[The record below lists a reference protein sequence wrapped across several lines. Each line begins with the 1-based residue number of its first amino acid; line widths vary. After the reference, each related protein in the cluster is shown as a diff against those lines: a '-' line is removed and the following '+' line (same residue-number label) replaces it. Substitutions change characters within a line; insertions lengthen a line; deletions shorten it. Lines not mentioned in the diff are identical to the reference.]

1 MVCFDINIEVITIL
15 SVIQDKSFCSI
26 ARTIC
31 YTKSISTCDQ
41 RSPKMDI
48 SLHPKHEE
56 FINQQIQL
64 GEYATVDEAVGAAV
78 HLLQLNDLRQKV
90 QIGTAQIAAGQ
101 VTDGDRV
108 FANIQTTLNKSQA
121 LDM

>member
-1 MVCFDINIEVITIL
+1 
-15 SVIQDKSFCSI
+15 
-26 ARTIC
+26 
-31 YTKSISTCDQ
+31 
-41 RSPKMDI
+41 MDI

-56 FINQQIQL
+56 FITQQIQL
-64 GEYATVDEAVGAAV
+64 GKYATVDEVINAAV

-108 FANIQTTLNKSQA
+108 FANIQTTLDRSQV